1 MAGIVLERVTK
12 TFPNGFVA
20 LRDLSLTIEDGEFI
34 VLVGASGC
42 GKTTLLRLIA
52 GLEEATAGRIS
63 IDGKDV
69 TERPPRQRDVA
80 MVFQSYALYPHM
92 NVRQNLG
99 YGLKVR
105 RIPAGS
111 GSGLRWAGRS
121 SASRRRS

>member
-12 TFPNGFVA
+12 TFPSGFAAV
-20 LRDLSLTIEDGEFI
+20 RDLSLTIEDGEFI

-99 YGLKVR
+99 YGL
-105 RIPAGS
+105 
-111 GSGLRWAGRS
+111 
-121 SASRRRS
+121 